1 MLPPIGT
8 TRRRLFTLLPPLLGF
23 ALLLPVLGFA
33 LLPRLWPKT
42 PLSAQAPSSVA
53 VYDAQHR
60 LLRLTLASDEQYRLW
75 VPLEKIA
82 PNLVEGVLLY
92 EDRWFHWHPG
102 VNPWS
107 LARAALATASGER
120 RMGGSTLTMQLAR
133 RLYRVDSRSIPGKLT
148 QMARAMQ
155 LELFHTKREILEAYL
170 NLAPYGGN
178 VEGVAA
184 ASLIHFGKRAGQLT
198 LAEALALA
206 VIPQNPARRAP
217 QREDLIAA
225 RDRLYQA
232 WLERHPEARGEAEAF
247 RLPAPLRRARDLP
260 FLAPHFVD
268 GVLARRSPGAE
279 LRTTLDLGLQRLLER
294 HLRAYVERNR
304 RLGVRNAAALLVDS
318 RDMGIKAAVG
328 SADFFDADI
337 SGQVSAL
344 SARRSPGSTLKP
356 FIYALAL
363 DQGLI
368 HPLTV
373 LKDSRQSFGGYT
385 PENFDGRFAGP
396 ITATEAL
403 NRSRNLPAIAL
414 AARLDN
420 PGLHGFLKAA
430 GIARLG
436 AESHYGLALVL
447 GGAELSMEE
456 LVQLYALLA
465 NRGELRALR
474 ALEADAQAPGPR
486 LLSAEASFLALD
498 MLRQNPRPDAAPAA
512 ATGTSSTLPVAWKTG
527 TSYGFRDAWTVGV
540 FGPYVLAVWL
550 GNFDNA
556 ANPVFVG
563 VQLAAPLFFELVD
576 SIRVAR
582 PALPPAQGT
591 PPANL
596 ARVDVCAASG
606 DLPNADCPQLAQTW
620 FIPGKSPIRVSTLH
634 RKLTID
640 KATGLAA
647 CPPYLPGRTRE
658 EVFEFWP
665 SDMLALFDQAG
676 LPRRAPPPRAA
687 NCTTGD
693 EANAGGAAPR
703 ITSPLR
709 GVVYTQRLSRP
720 EEQAIA
726 LQATVDAGVARLYWF
741 AGEKYLG
748 TAPRGRS
755 LAWLPPGPGHYVL
768 RAVDDA
774 GRADTREVAVSVAQ

>member
-1 MLPPIGT
+1 
-8 TRRRLFTLLPPLLGF
+8 
-23 ALLLPVLGFA
+23 
-33 LLPRLWPKT
+33 
-42 PLSAQAPSSVA
+42 
-53 VYDAQHR
+53 
-60 LLRLTLASDEQYRLW
+60 
-75 VPLEKIA
+75 
-82 PNLVEGVLLY
+82 
-92 EDRWFHWHPG
+92 
-102 VNPWS
+102 
-107 LARAALATASGER
+107 
-120 RMGGSTLTMQLAR
+120 MQ
-133 RLYRVDSRSIPGKLT
+133 V
-148 QMARAMQ
+148 ARAMQ
-155 LELFHTKREILEAYL
+155 LELLHTKREILEAYL

-184 ASLIHFGKRAGQLT
+184 ASLIHFGKRAEQLT

-217 QREDLIAA
+217 QGEGLAVA

-232 WLERHPEARGEAEAF
+232 WLTRYPEAHGEADAL
-247 RLPAPLRRARDLP
+247 RLPAPLRRTRDLP

-268 GVLARRSPGAE
+268 GVLARRNAGAE

-318 RDMGIKAAVG
+318 RDMGVKAAVG
-328 SADFFDADI
+328 SADFFDAEI

-356 FIYALAL
+356 FIYGLAL

-396 ITATEAL
+396 VTATEAL

-430 GIARLG
+430 GISRLA

-474 ALEADAQAPGPR
+474 TLESDRQAPGPR
-486 LLSAEASFLALD
+486 LLSEEAAFLVLD

-512 ATGTSSTLPVAWKTG
+512 AANALPVHWKTG
-527 TSYGFRDAWTVGV
+527 TSYGFRDAWTVGA

-556 ANPVFVG
+556 ANPALVG

-582 PALPPAQGT
+582 PALAPTQRTAPPG
-591 PPANL
+591 L
-596 ARVDVCAASG
+596 ARIDVCAASG
-606 DLPNADCPQLAQTW
+606 DLPTPDCPQRAETW

-687 NCTTGD
+687 NCPAGD
-693 EANAGGAAPR
+693 EATAGAAAPR

-720 EEQAIA
+720 DEQAIA

-748 TAPRGRS
+748 TAARGRS
-755 LAWLPPGPGHYVL
+755 LAWHPPGPGHYVL